1 MGAEERISELG
12 LVISDPPS
20 PRANYVPAVR
30 SGSLLFVSGHGP
42 YRPDG
47 SMTTGKVGGDLS
59 LDEGR
64 DAARLVGLNLL
75 ATLRRELDS
84 LNRVTRVVKV
94 LGMVN
99 CAPGFVDSP
108 AVING
113 CSDVLVEVF
122 GAAIGS
128 HARSA
133 VGVFELPFNI
143 AVEVEMIC
151 EVDGNPS

>member
-1 MGAEERISELG
+1 MGAEDRISELG
-12 LVISDPPS
+12 LVLPDPPS
-20 PRANYVPAVR
+20 PRANYVSAVR

-59 LDEGR
+59 LEEGR

-84 LNRVTRVVKV
+84 LDRVTRVVKV

-113 CSDVLVEVF
+113 CSDLLVEVF

-133 VGVFELPFNI
+133 VGVFELTFNI

-151 EVDGNPS
+151 EVDENPT

>member
-1 MGAEERISELG
+1 MGAEDRISELG
-12 LVISDPPS
+12 LVLPDPPS
-20 PRANYVPAVR
+20 PRANYVSAVR

-59 LDEGR
+59 LEEGR

-84 LNRVTRVVKV
+84 LDRVTRVVKV

-113 CSDVLVEVF
+113 CSDLLVEVF

-151 EVDGNPS
+151 EVDENPT

>member
-1 MGAEERISELG
+1 MGAEDRVSERGIVLPS
-12 LVISDPPS
+12 PPS
-20 PRANYVPAVR
+20 PRANYVSAVR
-30 SGSLLFVSGHGP
+30 TGSLLFLAGHGP

-47 SMTTGKVGGDLS
+47 TMTLGKVGGDLS
-59 LDEGR
+59 LEQGR

-75 ATLRRELDS
+75 ATIQRELGS
-84 LNRVTRVVKV
+84 LDRVTRVVKV

-99 CAPGFVDSP
+99 TAPGFVESP

-122 GAAIGS
+122 GPEIGS

-133 VGVFELPFNI
+133 VGVAELPFNI
-143 AVEVEMIC
+143 AVEIEMIC
-151 EVDGNPS
+151 EVI